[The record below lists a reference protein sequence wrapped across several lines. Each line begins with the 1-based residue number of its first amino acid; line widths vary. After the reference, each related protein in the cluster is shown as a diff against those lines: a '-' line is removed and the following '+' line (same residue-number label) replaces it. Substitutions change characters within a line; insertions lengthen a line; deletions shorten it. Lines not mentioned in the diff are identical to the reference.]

1 MEGLQQP
8 LSRYSVHHG
17 TVSTRR
23 DAGRFF
29 PRTFPQAHSSLPQ
42 SPPESLAA
50 CPATSMRFWETIA
63 THCVSAT
70 GQAPLLLV
78 KPLPY
83 KRRMSRWA
91 GWGINS
97 SVAPK
102 RQKKHFRLQNKP
114 HESYETDLEG
124 LGLAAR
130 PGELRLLVS
139 RHLPCCRRLSSEGP
153 RDIFDLILGSLAI
166 ESPEFPV
173 HSRAQADV
181 SYNHAHSALVHV
193 NTYVMFILAAADAA
207 ASAC

>member
-1 MEGLQQP
+1 MVEAILQCRP
-8 LSRYSVHHG
+8 GRWRSGDSFEDALSATSLSKYSVHHG
-17 TVSTRR
+17 TVSTRH

-102 RQKKHFRLQNKP
+102 RQKQHF
-114 HESYETDLEG
+114 
-124 LGLAAR
+124 LAS
-130 PGELRLLVS
+130 LVS

-166 ESPEFPV
+166 ESPGFPV
-173 HSRAQADV
+173 YFRAQADV

-193 NTYVMFILAAADAA
+193 NT
-207 ASAC
+207 

>member
-1 MEGLQQP
+1 MLSVAGFRVQVPCLVSMWSSCLVRRAVHLEARLVKGETSEGLQQP
-8 LSRYSVHHG
+8 LSPKYLVHHG
-17 TVSTRR
+17 TVSTCH

-102 RQKKHFRLQNKP
+102 RQKKHFRVQRQ
-114 HESYETDLEG
+114 
-124 LGLAAR
+124 A
-130 PGELRLLVS
+130 
-139 RHLPCCRRLSSEGP
+139 P
-153 RDIFDLILGSLAI
+153 RVI
-166 ESPEFPV
+166 
-173 HSRAQADV
+173 
-181 SYNHAHSALVHV
+181 
-193 NTYVMFILAAADAA
+193 
-207 ASAC
+207 